1 MWIPG
6 RRQRREDE
14 LERELRAHLELE
26 AEERG
31 GDRQAARRALG
42 NTTWIQRRRAICGDG
57 PGFRLCGRTSATGSG
72 WRGGRRSSRHS
83 RWRPWRSGLERR
95 APYFRYTMRWCSG
108 RCRCHKPTAWSRC
121 PLRLAVTRPITFCR
135 TRISQAAARHSA
147 DCSRT
152 RDWAVSALRPT
163 ALRSWL
169 RECMP
174 PATTTERSV
183 CSRRW
188 DVCSPRTTTA
198 REIRWRC

>member
-14 LERELRAHLELE
+14 LERERRAHLELE

-42 NTTWIQRRRAICGDG
+42 NTTWIQEETRDMWGWTWLSTLRQDVRYGIRLARRTPVFSAFAVASLALGIGA
-57 PGFRLCGRTSATGSG
+57 TSAIFSLYDALVLRTLPVPQADRLVTMSFAV
-72 WRGGRRSSRHS
+72 GGN
-83 RWRPWRSGLERR
+83 PPNNFL
-95 APYFRYTMRWCSG
+95 PYPHF
-108 RCRCHKPTAWSRC
+108 A
-121 PLRLAVTRPITFCR
+121 
-135 TRISQAAARHSA
+135 AAARHLA

-174 PATTTERSV
+174 PAPNTQRSV